1 MWLQSMVFYLKLA
14 GEGETEENLILMF
27 ANVLTGSALKWFTNL
42 HARTERLGR
51 ILTLQDY
58 FDDFMRTYEG
68 GLAQKMAE
76 QKLKTLVYG
85 RGQWIWLPPSTSS
98 TD

>member
-42 HARTERLGR
+42 HARAERLGR

-76 QKLKTLVYG
+76 QKLKTLV
-85 RGQWIWLPPSTSS
+85 
-98 TD
+98 